1 MFKNVYVVPCKESF
15 ESNTTMNNMVIATDD
30 ILILEN
36 AYDLNIEQD
45 EIVLTDDYC
54 PVESL
59 IPQR

>member
-1 MFKNVYVVPCKESF
+1 
-15 ESNTTMNNMVIATDD
+15 MNNMVIATDD